1 MLVMSRKFTSTPS
14 SLWDDVSH
22 EYEETSFHRKGNLYP
37 ANSFRYELILEFL
50 KNQPKGKILDA
61 GCGPGLMTRTLQKEG
76 WDVVACDYSQGMI
89 ATSKKKAKEENLP
102 DVYHHLSLQE
112 LGKLNE
118 KFEIVILNGVLPYI
132 SEPEEEAVFTEIKK
146 VIKPGG
152 FLIASHYNLYFDIF
166 GMDRWSVA
174 AILENILEPAGLPK
188 EELQKADER
197 ITSVLKN
204 PEHVLDKEKT
214 MKLEDPIGYKEK
226 LKGFGFEEF
235 DQAYYNLFYLPAKF
249 EAEQNQKV
257 REELERKLRRDPK
270 GLLLYRTFV
279 SFAKLLS

>member
-1 MLVMSRKFTSTPS
+1 MARKFTSTPAS
-14 SLWDDVSH
+14 IWDNVSH
-22 EYEETSFHRKGNLYP
+22 EYEETSFHRKNNLYP

-50 KNQPKGKILDA
+50 KTRTKGKILDA

-76 WDVVACDYSQGMI
+76 WDVVACDYSEGMI
-89 ATSKKKAKEENLP
+89 ETSKKKAKEENLP
-102 DVYHHLSLQE
+102 DIYQQLSLQE

-132 SEPEEEAVFTEIKK
+132 SEEEEENVFAQIKK
-146 VIKPGG
+146 VLKPGG

-166 GMDRWSVA
+166 GMDRWSVP
-174 AILENILEPAGLPK
+174 AIVENILEPAGLPK
-188 EELQKADER
+188 EELQKSEEK

-204 PEHVLDKEKT
+204 PEHVLDEEKT
-214 MKLEDPIGYKEK
+214 MKLEDPIGYCEK
-226 LKGFGFEEF
+226 LKRFGFEEF

-249 EAEQNQKV
+249 EADQNQAV
-257 REELERKLRRDPK
+257 REKLERKLRRDPK

>member
-1 MLVMSRKFTSTPS
+1 MVGPETPT
-14 SLWDDVSH
+14 D
-22 EYEETSFHRKGNLYP
+22 KLYP
-37 ANSFRYELILEFL
+37 ANSFRYELILDFL

-61 GCGPGLMTRTLQKEG
+61 GCGPGLMTRTLQKQG
-76 WDVVACDYSQGMI
+76 WDVTACDYSEGMI
-89 ATSKKKAKEENLP
+89 ATSKKKAVEENLP

-112 LGKLNE
+112 LSKLND

-132 SEPEEEAVFTEIKK
+132 SVEEEEKVFDEIKK
-146 VIKPGG
+146 VLKPGG

-166 GMDRWSVA
+166 GMDKWSVP
-174 AILENILEPAGLPK
+174 AIVENILQPSGLPND
-188 EELQKADER
+188 ELKKADEL

-204 PEHVLDKEKT
+204 PDHVLDKEKT

-226 LKGFGFEEF
+226 LKAFGFEEF

-249 EAEQNQKV
+249 EAEQNQDI

-279 SFAKLLS
+279 SFAKLTS